1 VCMFGDTVGVA
12 GRESRASVAIPHPI
26 SISSA
31 GDYLIFHLDAPG
43 PHALP
48 AGFAYRRESG
58 ESATARKALGTP
70 RSFARP
76 GAGRAA
82 DPHIPTPPTYRYRVA
97 TYHGHV
103 RRSWHGRW
111 TYPRAPTHT
120 SHAAHPGGRRSRVS
134 ALESPRRPAAAP
146 GCDVTVHGRVVGD
159 EAFAFGRLPLPHT
172 IQTRGEACSNN
183 VTCLEFTHTYTH
195 LSTTLGSARGRRLSR
210 GPRAA
215 IVICTCVASGSH
227 PCHDVSD
234 TSFLHDFVFHTH
246 RLPIARHAIVNVS
259 ARARSATRCPW
270 LQVPTLVPY
279 RCPDSLHR

>member
-1 VCMFGDTVGVA
+1 V
-12 GRESRASVAIPHPI
+12 
-26 SISSA
+26 SA
-31 GDYLIFHLDAPG
+31 RHAAPAFRTRG
-43 PHALP
+43 P
-48 AGFAYRRESG
+48 RR
-58 ESATARKALGTP
+58 P
-70 RSFARP
+70 ARP
-76 GAGRAA
+76 GGERDGR
-82 DPHIPTPPTYRYRVA
+82 PTPICRPRRRTATVA
-97 TYHGHV
+97 TYHAMS
-103 RRSWHGRW
+103 RRTPDALHPVPGPRS
-111 TYPRAPTHT
+111 PRAQRPGRAVPTPAVT
-120 SHAAHPGGRRSRVS
+120 GRT
-134 ALESPRRPAAAP
+134 A
-146 GCDVTVHGRVVGD
+146 VVGD
-159 EAFAFGRLPLPHT
+159 EAFAFGRLPHT

-183 VTCLEFTHTYTH
+183 VTGLEFTHTYTH

-270 LQVPTLVPY
+270 LPVPTLVPY